1 MAARPVTRG
10 IDAKPVRVSAIL
22 GGDIRLEASTY
33 LREGYGLTRLAKQ
46 VPGHT
51 SLGELA
57 DIWLPDRLTGYEM
70 PAGKGLP
77 FFTAGQVFE
86 DFPRVRKWLAKAFVP
101 QPESRYVN
109 SDWLLMTRSGVVG
122 RVTAVYPHHLGVV
135 ISDDLL
141 RIVPKNPADYG
152 WLYAYMKTQF
162 FVQVAQAAQYGHMIK
177 HIEVAHASAFPVI
190 MPEEALRR
198 GIGDMSIKAIR
209 LRTRARELRD
219 KAFALFEK
227 CVGCEADDELLRS
240 GTSHGEVRVSDIIVG
255 GRRRLDASFYGGP
268 IAKITELI
276 SSHPTSLL
284 GEVTTFASDLPRFAR
299 IYGDGGIPY
308 VSASE
313 LFDINAKPG
322 KMIYAKLVKGWDR
335 YLLHK
340 GAIIM
345 ACSGQKYGIIGRAL
359 MLTENHEGLF
369 GSHDL
374 LRLVVDD
381 AKIRSGY
388 LLTFLND
395 PALGRPYVVRNAY
408 GTSIPHLDP
417 SDVQAI
423 KIPRLGDE
431 GEAAIAD
438 LMDESVRL
446 SAEADQ
452 VENDAIR
459 LAQEQ
464 ADGAI
469 GTLSLAV

>member
-141 RIVPKNPADYG
+141 RIVPKNPAEYG

-162 FVQVAQAAQYGHMIK
+162 FMQVAQAAQYGHMIK

-190 MPEEALRR
+190 MPEESVRR
-198 GIGDMSIKAIR
+198 KIGDMAAGAIR
-209 LRTRARELRD
+209 QRVRARDLRD
-219 KAFALFEK
+219 AAFALFEK
-227 CVGCEADDELLRS
+227 CVGYSKDDELPQGGS
-240 GTSHGEVRVSDIIVG
+240 SHGEVRVSDVIVG
-255 GRRRLDASFYGGP
+255 GRQRLDAGFYGGQ
-268 IAKITELI
+268 IARITELF

-284 GEVTTFASDLPRFAR
+284 GEVTIFASDLPRFAR

-313 LFDINAKPG
+313 LFDVNAKPG

-340 GAIIM
+340 GTIIM

-408 GTSIPHLDP
+408 GTSIPHLDS

-423 KIPRLGDE
+423 KIPRLDDE
-431 GEAAIAD
+431 DEAAIAD

-446 SAEADQ
+446 SAEADRT
-452 VENDAIR
+452 ENDAIR
-459 LAQEQ
+459 LAQNQIET
-464 ADGAI
+464 AI
-469 GTLSLAV
+469 GLSSVTE

>member
-1 MAARPVTRG
+1 MAARSVTHG

-33 LREGYGLTRLAKQ
+33 LREGYGLTRLANL
-46 VPGHT
+46 VPEHKT
-51 SLGELA
+51 LGELA
-57 DIWLPDRLTGYEM
+57 EIWQPSRLTGYTVPE
-70 PAGKGLP
+70 GKGLP
-77 FFTAGQVFE
+77 FLTAGQVFE
-86 DFPRVRKWLAKAFVP
+86 DFPRVRKWLAKPFVP
-101 QPESRYVN
+101 QLESRYVDN
-109 SDWLLMTRSGVVG
+109 SWLLLTCSGVIG
-122 RVTAVYPHHLGVV
+122 NVTAVYPHHLNTV
-135 ISDDLL
+135 ITHDLL
-141 RIVPKNPADYG
+141 RIVPKNPAEYG
-152 WLYAYMKTQF
+152 WLYAYMKTDF
-162 FVQVAQAAQYGHMIK
+162 FMQIARAAQYGHMIK
-177 HIEVAHASAFPVI
+177 HIEITHASAFPVI
-190 MPEEALRR
+190 MPEEARR
-198 GIGDMSIKAIR
+198 RRIGDMALRAIR
-209 LRTRARELRD
+209 LRTKARELRD

-227 CVGCEADDELLRS
+227 SVGCEADDELLRS

-284 GEVTTFASDLPRFAR
+284 GELTTFASDLPRFAR

-313 LFDINAKPG
+313 LFDVNAKPG

-340 GAIIM
+340 GTIIM

-395 PALGRPYVVRNAY
+395 SALGRPYVVRNAY

-423 KIPRLGDE
+423 KIPRLDGE

-446 SAEADQ
+446 SAEADRM
-452 VENDAIR
+452 ENDAIR
-459 LAQEQ
+459 LAQKQ
-464 ADGAI
+464 IDIAI
-469 GTLSLAV
+469 GSSSATE